1 MGPDN
6 PAVTCRGALAGP
18 LERCGGAP
26 RREAAP
32 IPCRGLGR
40 RCPHECRV
48 GGSSTP
54 REYTDDALGP
64 HGVLE
69 PGRAFLQKPLAPD
82 DLAERVRELLDGWR
96 AEAAPRE

>member
-32 IPCRGLGR
+32 IPCRGWA
-40 RCPHECRV
+40 
-48 GGSSTP
+48 
-54 REYTDDALGP
+54 DDAP
-64 HGVLE
+64 MS
-69 PGRAFLQKPLAPD
+69 
-82 DLAERVRELLDGWR
+82 AE
-96 AEAAPRE
+96 